1 MVEYYMLAQTPRY
14 VLGYPANV
22 PLKVHNLFVWDKN
35 TNECY
40 DVKYHFEQKSVVN
53 RLTITRH
60 DIKKYYKSLN
70 DKVPKTIVGAIYD
83 VVNKEF
89 YSRQTKDFMV
99 ELVS

>member
-1 MVEYYMLAQTPRY
+1 MTEYYTLAHTPRY
-14 VLGYPANV
+14 VLDYPTNV

-53 RLTITRH
+53 RLTIRRN
-60 DIKKYYKSLN
+60 DPEKYYKSLN
-70 DKVPKTIVGAIYD
+70 DKVPRTIVHAIYD
-83 VVNKEF
+83 VVNKECIA
-89 YSRQTKDFMV
+89 RQVKDFIT